1 MDENPGLVARAAL
14 RLTAWTERWVPDA
27 FIFALLATLIVFVAA
42 LVWTP
47 SSPLQVIDAW
57 GNGFWDLI
65 AFTLQMSLVI
75 ITGHVLASSAP
86 IGRMIRVIA
95 SWPTTPRGAVAL
107 VTFFAM
113 FSSWF
118 NWGFSLI
125 FSAVLARAV
134 ARRVSGV
141 DYRALAAA
149 SMLGLGS
156 IWAQGLSGSAALQM
170 ATPGA
175 LQPQIRKIVAAGGI
189 VPGGIIPFR
198 DTIFLWQSLVSV
210 AIEMLIVTLV
220 MWLATPPASKART
233 ATDLGV
239 DLDAR
244 ESDAGPTL
252 SRAEGLEHSA
262 FLSMVIAVFG
272 AIYLVRYFN
281 RAPEPLNAITI
292 NILNFAFL
300 MVGVMLHQTP
310 ARLMHAV
317 QNAVPAVWGVVLQF
331 PFYAGIAAI
340 ITTTHLNERLAGAFV
355 GISTAYSFPAI
366 VAIYSAVLG
375 VFVPSGGS
383 KWVIEAPYVIAAAH
397 ELKVH
402 LGWVVASYDLGE
414 AIANLL
420 QPFWMLPT
428 LAMLGLRARDVM
440 GYTLIVAL
448 ALAPVVLLLVTLLG
462 ATLSYSALADLLL
475 GGRLLGVLDGL
486 GRGLA
491 LFDGLRA
498 ELLGEAVNAA
508 FGVDQLLTAGEE
520 RMAARADIEMQVLA
534 GAAGLPLGAARA
546 MNGGFEVFRVRCLLS
561 RLGSF
566 RRDRGTRPTYRQ
578 SSETPI
584 ISCVPMLP

>member
-14 RLTAWTERWVPDA
+14 RLTAWTERWIPDA
-27 FIFALLATLIVFVAA
+27 FIFALLATVIVFFAA
-42 LVWTP
+42 IAWTP

-65 AFTLQMSLVI
+65 AFTLQMSLII
-75 ITGHVLASSAP
+75 ITGHVLATSAP
-86 IGRMIRVIA
+86 MGRMIRAIA
-95 SWPTTPRGAVAL
+95 SWPSTPRGAVAL

-134 ARRVSGV
+134 ARRVHGV

-170 ATPGA
+170 ATPGS
-175 LQPQIRKIVAAGGI
+175 LQPQIREIVSAGGL

-198 DTIFLWQSLVSV
+198 DTIFLWQSLLSV
-210 AIEMLIVTLV
+210 AIEMIIVTLV
-220 MWLATPPASKART
+220 MWLATPPIARAKT
-233 ATDLGV
+233 AAMLGV
-239 DLDAR
+239 DLGTEELPSPSLEPR
-244 ESDAGPTL
+244 VSSPG
-252 SRAEGLEHSA
+252 SWLEHSPI
-262 FLSMVIAVFG
+262 LNVVIAAFG

-281 RAPEPLNAITI
+281 RAPEPLNAFTI
-292 NILNFAFL
+292 NVLNFAFL
-300 MVGVMLHQTP
+300 IAGVMLHKTP

-317 QNAVPAVWGVVLQF
+317 QNAVPSVWGVVLQF

-340 ITTTHLNERLAGAFV
+340 ITTTHLNERLANAFV
-355 GISTAYSFPAI
+355 GISTPYTFPAV

-383 KWVIEAPYVIAAAH
+383 KWVIEAPYVMAAAH

-440 GYTLIVAL
+440 GYTFIVAL

-462 ATLSYSALADLLL
+462 ATLPY
-475 GGRLLGVLDGL
+475 
-486 GRGLA
+486 
-491 LFDGLRA
+491 
-498 ELLGEAVNAA
+498 
-508 FGVDQLLTAGEE
+508 
-520 RMAARADIEMQVLA
+520 
-534 GAAGLPLGAARA
+534 PL
-546 MNGGFEVFRVRCLLS
+546 
-561 RLGSF
+561 
-566 RRDRGTRPTYRQ
+566 
-578 SSETPI
+578 
-584 ISCVPMLP
+584 